1 MTAHGLL
8 SAPRTFKV
16 AGHLNRIHSRANSM
30 FMSANSFSVGIVGAT
45 GAVGEE
51 ILGVMEKNSFPCKT
65 LKLYASEKSAGK
77 TITSPSYGTLTLEE
91 FSFESASKLDV
102 IFLAVGGD
110 FSLEWAEKL
119 ANAGVLVIDNSSAFR
134 YKDDIPLVIPEINI
148 SAAKNKKLIA
158 NPNCTTGSYNSI
170 LIPCYV
176 L

>member
-51 ILGVMEKNSFPCKT
+51 T